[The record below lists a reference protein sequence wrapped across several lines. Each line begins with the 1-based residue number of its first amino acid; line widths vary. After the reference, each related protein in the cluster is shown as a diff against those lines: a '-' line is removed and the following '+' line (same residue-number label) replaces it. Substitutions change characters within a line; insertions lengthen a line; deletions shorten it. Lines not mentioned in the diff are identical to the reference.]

1 MSAPEL
7 PETPDTAVLARVLDG
22 LRSLP
27 EQTRRV
33 PDGGSEPVPG
43 ATDAEVPLP
52 RRR

>member
-7 PETPDTAVLARVLDG
+7 PETPDAAVLERVLDG

-33 PDGGSEPVPG
+33 PDGGSEP
-43 ATDAEVPLP
+43 AAAAVPLP
-52 RRR
+52 RRRSRD